1 MCLST
6 KYQKNNIS
14 TQILLEPD
22 RDVTEPDSDTKL
34 VSTGYTVENETMT
47 TENTTFSNT
56 ALGDVKGQTAK

>member
-6 KYQKNNIS
+6 KYRKNSTS

-22 RDVTEPDSDTKL
+22 RDGTETVSDTKL

-56 ALGDVKGQTAK
+56 ALGDVRGHTVK